1 MYYGFRK
8 AYRIARTEKGMSAL
22 EMVVAVALLGLVVS
36 LIYSFIYTGNV
47 LSRKGQKQA
56 DLQQNLRLAT
66 LQLSHELRQ
75 ARKVVE
81 TRAARISFR
90 NRSDVQVTFRW
101 DSGTGQIIR
110 TEGSQDA
117 VVAEGIADF
126 ALSYSAGG
134 RLVTL
139 RIEGG
144 PELGVVRGFETKVYL
159 RNPGSG
165 VGP

>member
-1 MYYGFRK
+1 MFHRK
-8 AYRIARTEKGMSAL
+8 ACRFGRTEKGMSAL
-22 EMVVAVALLGLVVS
+22 EMLVAVALLGLVVS
-36 LIYSFIYTGNV
+36 VIYSFIYTGNV

-56 DLQQNLRLAT
+56 DLQQNLRLVA

-75 ARKVVE
+75 AKKVLDPQ
-81 TRAARISFR
+81 ADSIAWR
-90 NRSDVQVTFRW
+90 NRSNADVTFRW
-101 DSGTGQIIR
+101 DSGTGRVIR
-110 TEGSQDA
+110 TEGEQDA
-117 VVAEGIADF
+117 VVAEGVAAF
-126 ALSYSAGG
+126 ALSYSADG

-144 PELGVVRGFETKVYL
+144 PELGSVRGFEARVYL